1 MLVGLLAAN
10 WRDDRD
16 AKGTTLK
23 KSLIYIYT
31 SLHRAAVNI
40 IWKYDIPMSIIS
52 ARLPV

>member
-23 KSLIYIYT
+23 KSLIYIYIRHCIEQ
-31 SLHRAAVNI
+31 L
-40 IWKYDIPMSIIS
+40 
-52 ARLPV
+52 